1 MADYQKAFDFLM
13 LVEDSSGKGIVTYD
27 NGGKTRWGVAAEWA
41 VGLPGDF
48 YTTDAAS
55 SRADARDYYKHMYWV
70 RICGD
75 AITSDKVAAQFLSI
89 AVNMGVEHAVVLMQ
103 LCLGITQDGICG
115 SETINTLNEKNQI
128 MLLTQ
133 FNAAALARYEAIV
146 RVNPA
151 LAGNLRGW
159 QDRVTAIYHFP
170 VSAYA
175 A

>member
-75 AITSDKVAAQFLSI
+75 AITSDIIAAQFLSI
-89 AVNMGVEHAVVLMQ
+89 AVNMGVDVAVTLMQ
-103 LCLGITQDGICG
+103 TALGIEKDGICG
-115 SETINTLNEKNQI
+115 AQTVNAINAKDQVK
-128 MLLTQ
+128 LLAQ
-133 FNAAALARYEAIV
+133 FNTEALARYEAIV
-146 RVNPA
+146 RMKPF
-151 LAGNLRGW
+151 LAGNLVGW
-159 QDRVTAIYHFP
+159 QNRVTAIYRFP
-170 VSAYA
+170 F
-175 A
+175 